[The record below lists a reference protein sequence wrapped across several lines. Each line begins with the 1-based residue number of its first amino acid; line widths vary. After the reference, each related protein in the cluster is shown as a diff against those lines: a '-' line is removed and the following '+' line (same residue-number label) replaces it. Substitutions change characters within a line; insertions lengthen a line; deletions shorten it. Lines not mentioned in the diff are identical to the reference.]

1 VTIRDPELAAY
12 FAELRADLDAS
23 LARELR
29 QAEQLDEIFAAF
41 LDPPR
46 SVEEIRMRL
55 AVWQFPDAR
64 SRLRDSSRGDLIG
77 SDSCKDDPS

>member
-46 SVEEIRMRL
+46 SVDELRLRL
-55 AVWQFPDAR
+55 AAWQFPDAR
-64 SRLRDSSRGDLIG
+64 SRLLASSRIALLGG
-77 SDSCKDDPS
+77 DSCTD

>member
-1 VTIRDPELAAY
+1 VIIHDPDLVSY
-12 FAELRADLDAS
+12 VAELRADLDAS

-46 SVEEIRMRL
+46 SVDEVCERI
-55 AVWQFPDAR
+55 AIWQLPDAR
-64 SRLRDSSRGDLIG
+64 SRIHDTARRDQLGA
-77 SDSCKDDPS
+77 DSCKDPT